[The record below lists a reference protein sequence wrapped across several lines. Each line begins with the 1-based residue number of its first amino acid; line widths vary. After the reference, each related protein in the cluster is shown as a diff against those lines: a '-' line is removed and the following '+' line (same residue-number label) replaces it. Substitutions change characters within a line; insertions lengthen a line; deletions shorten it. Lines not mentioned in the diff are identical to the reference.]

1 MVAIRGESTLCLS
14 VSLLIA
20 KVNRNYFNAFFLLK
34 RRHIMS
40 VNEMA
45 WSVFCDANVIEFC
58 KISKNKSLKFNL
70 LCSVSLSKG

>member
-1 MVAIRGESTLCLS
+1 
-14 VSLLIA
+14 
-20 KVNRNYFNAFFLLK
+20 
-34 RRHIMS
+34 MS